1 MVSIRLGHTARAA
14 CSSALIVLAACG
26 RRAADSGNPSDTTAA
41 GAAVDLV
48 RAHYRAGDVVATGAW
63 TWTGQ
68 NATIFVLMDVQ
79 STIDGVVQGRAE
91 LWAVSDTTTLSLGHS
106 DVMPAAAEFGAY
118 AFEDLTGDGIPDLF
132 GYVADS
138 GGVSFPV
145 FIPGALGSMTEE
157 IATAAQGW
165 VFATEEPQLP
175 QVVRAASGVCAVQ
188 LWAEEP
194 APDSQPAGWRYLS
207 LRRGGSL
214 SAPQHRMP
222 DCSTGLQPDTANP

>member
-1 MVSIRLGHTARAA
+1 MVSLRLGHAARAA
-14 CSSALIVLAACG
+14 CSGALIVLAACG
-26 RRAADSGNPSDTTAA
+26 RRADSGTSSDTTAA
-41 GAAVDLV
+41 GAAVALV
-48 RAHYRAGDVVATGAW
+48 RSHYRAGDAVATGAW
-63 TWTGQ
+63 TWPGP
-68 NATIFVLMDVQ
+68 NATTFVMMDVQ

-91 LWAVSDTTTLSLGHS
+91 LWAVSDTTALSLGHS

-194 APDSQPAGWRYLS
+194 APDSQPAGWRFLS
-207 LRRGGSL
+207 LHRDGTLGP
-214 SAPQHRMP
+214 PQPRTP
-222 DCSTGLQPDTANP
+222 DCSTGLQPDTINP